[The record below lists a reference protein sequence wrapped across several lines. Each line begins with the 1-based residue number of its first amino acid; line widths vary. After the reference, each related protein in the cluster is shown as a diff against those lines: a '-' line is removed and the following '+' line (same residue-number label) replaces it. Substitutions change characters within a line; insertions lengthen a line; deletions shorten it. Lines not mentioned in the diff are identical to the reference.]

1 MEVYYHKVHV
11 LSEESNEKEST
22 ISGQS
27 TSRPVTPLS
36 EDSKSKGQADVS
48 NLEVTTCKRNLIEH
62 SKLTKSKSM
71 DQLQL
76 PV

>member
-1 MEVYYHKVHV
+1 MDVYYHEIHV
-11 LSEESNEKEST
+11 LSDESNEKEST

-27 TSRPVTPLS
+27 TSRPDTPLS

-48 NLEVTTCKRNLIEH
+48 NLEVTTCKRNLIEY
-62 SKLTKSKSM
+62 SKLTKFKSM
-71 DQLQL
+71 DELPL